1 MPLFYLGLYMK
12 TSSLYKF
19 TYIYLAI
26 PLLLFLLNWLD
37 YGWALIFCSVFGLA
51 FYKSYISIKGDDTL
65 ILKTNSLAGLVVIA
79 TVWCFLAGIGYFYHQ
94 PFDYHFRNAVFRD
107 LINFEWP
114 VFYDKANTPM
124 VYYMGYWLFP
134 ALFGKLA
141 LLFGVSKHSAFMFA
155 NVILF
160 IYAVFGVCLVLIHL
174 IKAVNIKTE
183 KQIWFAI
190 LIFMFFSGLDIVGCE
205 ILKYKQPMSFH
216 IEWWAIFI
224 QYSSI
229 TTMLFWVFNQFIPT
243 ALIFFLVYNERCV
256 KNFGFLIAI
265 SLFMAP
271 YPTAGI
277 GVFMLIY
284 WISLLRQYSDK
295 KEFILNET
303 LSVQNFIGV
312 FWLLSLEVMF
322 YITNS
327 EGMRGYYP
335 LFEYTTL
342 SNFILFVVLEFL
354 LYCLIICKK
363 FYKDVFFVTMF
374 VLFLV
379 IPFLRVDEQNNFCMR
394 ASIPAVIL
402 LSVYCI
408 RFLFENMNKYVS
420 VILGGVMLIGA
431 VTPMVEFYRGF
442 HYVNRTGRLN
452 LVADEIYTLN
462 QAFVRMP
469 IFGWDANHQYTAQ
482 EYKTDI
488 FWQFF
493 SKKKRPDGK

>member
-1 MPLFYLGLYMK
+1 MK
-12 TSSLYKF
+12 ISSLYKF

-37 YGWALIFCSVFGLA
+37 YGWALIFCSMFGLA
-51 FYKSYISIKGDDTL
+51 FYKSYKSIRGDDNSI
-65 ILKTNSLAGLVVIA
+65 ILNDNSLVLLVCVAVI
-79 TVWCFLAGIGYFYHQ
+79 WCFLAGIGYFYHQ

-107 LINFEWP
+107 LINYEWP

-141 LLFGVSKHSAFMFA
+141 LLLGLSKHSAFMFA
-155 NVILF
+155 NIILF
-160 IYAVFGVCLVLIHL
+160 MYAVFGVCLVLVHL
-174 IKAVNIKTE
+174 LKAVNVKTE

-190 LIFMFFSGLDIVGCE
+190 LIFMFFSGLDVIGSE
-205 ILKYKQPMSFH
+205 IIKYKQPLDFH
-216 IEWWAIFI
+216 IEWWARFI
-224 QYSSI
+224 QYSSV
-229 TTMLFWVFNQFIPT
+229 TTMLFWIFNQFIPT
-243 ALIFFLVYNERCV
+243 ALIFFLVYNERNV

-277 GVFMLIY
+277 GAFMLMY
-284 WISLLRQYSDK
+284 WINLLVHSSDK

-322 YITNS
+322 FITNS
-327 EGMRGYYP
+327 EGMSGYYP
-335 LFEYTTL
+335 LFEHTTL
-342 SNFILFVVLEFL
+342 GIFILFVVLEFL
-354 LYCLIICKK
+354 LYCLIIGKK
-363 FYKDVFFVTMF
+363 FYKDVFFVTM
-374 VLFLV
+374 VGMLLF

-394 ASIPAVIL
+394 SSIPAIL
-402 LSVYCI
+402 LMSVYCI
-408 RFLFENMNKYVS
+408 RFLFENKNKYAS
-420 VILGGVMLIGA
+420 VVLGGVMLIGA
-431 VTPMVEFYRGF
+431 FTPMVEFYRGI
-442 HYVNRTGRLN
+442 HYVSRAGRLN

-469 IFGWDANHQYTAQ
+469 IFGWDANHQYTAKKY
-482 EYKTDI
+482 ETDI